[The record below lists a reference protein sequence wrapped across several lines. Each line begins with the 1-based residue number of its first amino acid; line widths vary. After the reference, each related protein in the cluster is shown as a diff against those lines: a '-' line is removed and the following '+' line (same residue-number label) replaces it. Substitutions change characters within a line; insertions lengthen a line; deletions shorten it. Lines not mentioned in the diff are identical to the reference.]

1 MAAGS
6 SSPAAVYGA
15 LGANAVIAV
24 TKFIAGSFTGSS
36 AMISEGIHSV
46 VDTGNQALI
55 LLGLRRARRP
65 ADDRHPFG
73 YGKEL
78 YFWSFVV
85 AIILFALGGGF
96 SIFEGI
102 EHVRHPVEVT
112 NPLVNYI
119 VLAIAFVVEAAAWV
133 VAYRQLRREEG
144 QGPIFGLMRRS
155 KNPAVFT
162 VLAEDTAA
170 TLGLVVAGLGLF
182 LGQLLDLPVLD
193 GVASIVIG
201 LILVVVAGFLAFES
215 MALLIGEAADPE
227 TDEAIKAIAE
237 ADEAV
242 ERVYEPLTMH
252 LGPNQVLLNLGIHFR
267 RDLPIGQ
274 IPAVIDRIETAI
286 KRAHPEIKR
295 VFIEAEGIKEA
306 QGTD

>member
-1 MAAGS
+1 MAAES

-15 LGANAVIAV
+15 LAANAIIAV
-24 TKFIAGSFTGSS
+24 TKFIAGSATGSS

-55 LLGLRRARRP
+55 LLGLRRARKP

-96 SIFEGI
+96 SIYEGI
-102 EHVRHPVEVT
+102 EHLRHPVEIS
-112 NPLVNYI
+112 NPLINYV
-119 VLAIAFVVEAAAWV
+119 VLAIAFVVEAAAWI
-133 VAYRQLRREEG
+133 VAYRQLRKEEG
-144 QGPIFGLMRRS
+144 QGPVFRLVQRS

-170 TLGLVVAGLGLF
+170 TLGLAVAALGLF
-182 LGQLLDLPVLD
+182 LGQLLDMPILD
-193 GVASIVIG
+193 GVASVIIG

-215 MALLIGEAADPE
+215 QGLLIGEAADPE
-227 TDEAIKAIAE
+227 TDESVRAIAE

-242 ERVYEPLTMH
+242 ESVYEPLTMH
-252 LGPNQVLLNLGIHFR
+252 FGPNQVLLNLGIQFR
-267 RDLPIGQ
+267 RGLPASN
-274 IPAVIDRIETAI
+274 IPAVIDRIEGAI
-286 KRAHPEIKR
+286 KAAHPEIKR
-295 VFIEAEGIKEA
+295 VFIEAEGLKET
-306 QGTD
+306 QRSD

>member
-1 MAAGS
+1 MAAES

-15 LGANAVIAV
+15 LAANAIIAV
-24 TKFIAGSFTGSS
+24 TKFVAGSATGSS

-55 LLGLRRARRP
+55 LLGLRRARKP

-96 SIFEGI
+96 SIYEGI
-102 EHVRHPVEVT
+102 EHLRHPVEIS
-112 NPLVNYI
+112 NPAINYI
-119 VLAIAFVVEAAAWV
+119 VLAIAFVVEAAAWI
-133 VAYRQLRREEG
+133 VAYRQLRKEEG
-144 QGPIFGLMRRS
+144 QGPLFRLVRRS

-170 TLGLVVAGLGLF
+170 TLGLVVAAVCLF
-182 LGQLLDLPVLD
+182 LGQLLDMPILD
-193 GVASIVIG
+193 GVASVIIG

-215 MALLIGEAADPE
+215 QSLLIGEAADPE
-227 TDEAIKAIAE
+227 TDESVRAIAE

-252 LGPNQVLLNLGIHFR
+252 LGSNQVLLNLGIQFR
-267 RDLPIGQ
+267 RGLPASN
-274 IPAVIDRIETAI
+274 IPAVIDRIEGAI
-286 KRAHPEIKR
+286 KAAHPEIKR
-295 VFIEAEGIKEA
+295 VFIEAEGLKETR
-306 QGTD
+306 GSD